1 MAVVEKNLSAA
12 WLQEENVTLEP
23 VDDAIRVV
31 QVYTSRKALSS
42 MYFTDSAC
50 VLTRHTKSSL

>member
-23 VDDAIRVV
+23 VDDAIRAVRSICI
-31 QVYTSRKALSS
+31 QKGPQ
-42 MYFTDSAC
+42 
-50 VLTRHTKSSL
+50 H